1 MARSSEL
8 TRLSARR
15 AVRLLAAREVSPLE
29 MIDAA
34 LDRIAEVEPAV
45 NALPTIC
52 ADRARDHAR
61 RLTDHGDGD
70 KRGRLHGLPVAI
82 KDLMDV
88 EGVRTTLGSP
98 IHADRVPTSS
108 HPLVTRIEDRGGIV
122 LAKSNTPEFGAG
134 GNTFNE
140 VFGQTLNPWNTSLT
154 CGGSSGGSAVAL
166 ATGEIWLAHGF
177 DHGGSLRKPAAF
189 CSVVGLRPSPG
200 RVTRGAAA
208 NLYSPSSVEGPMARD
223 IGDLALFLDTMA
235 GVDPCDPLTR
245 RAPDSSYVSAVESAV
260 SGDRA
265 RRPLRVAWT
274 ADLGGKAA
282 VDREVREICE
292 AAARK
297 FESIGVEVVE
307 ACPDP
312 GQIDEA
318 FQILRAMIFVVNREA
333 DLENHRGQLK
343 QDIIWNTEKGLK
355 LTPSEI
361 AWAERERAAYY
372 GRMAVFLETHDL
384 LLLPCT
390 PVPPFDVNLRYPPV
404 IDGQTVDNYIAGSLI
419 TSAITLSGSPA
430 LSLPAGFTGDGRPVG
445 LQIVG
450 KPYGEADLLAAA
462 ALLEQETGLA
472 GLMPIDPRPG
482 TVPRGA

>member
-1 MARSSEL
+1 MARANEL
-8 TRLSARR
+8 IRLSARE
-15 AVRLLAAREVSPLE
+15 AVRLLAAREISPLE
-29 MIDAA
+29 LIDAA
-34 LDRIAEVEPAV
+34 LERIAEVEPVV
-45 NALPTIC
+45 NALPTLC
-52 ADRARDHAR
+52 AERARDHAR
-61 RLTDHGDGD
+61 RLTDQGDGD

-88 EGVRTTLGSP
+88 EGVRTTMGSP
-98 IHADRVPTSS
+98 IHADRVPTFS

-166 ATGEIWLAHGF
+166 ATGEIWLAHGS

-189 CSVVGLRPSPG
+189 CSVVGLRPSQG
-200 RVTRGAAA
+200 RVTRGTVS
-208 NLYSPSSVEGPMARD
+208 NLFSPSSVEGPMARD
-223 IGDLALFLDTMA
+223 VADLALFLDTMA
-235 GVDPCDPLTR
+235 GVDPRDPLTR
-245 RAPDSSYVSAVESAV
+245 RAPDNSYVSAVDAAV
-260 SGDRA
+260 AGDRT
-265 RRPLRVAWT
+265 RRPLRIAWT
-274 ADLGGKAA
+274 ADLGGAAA

-297 FESIGVEVVE
+297 FEGIGVEVVE

-312 GQIDEA
+312 GKIDEA

-333 DLENHRGQLK
+333 DLLNHRDQLK

-355 LTPSEI
+355 LTPTQI
-361 AWAERERAAYY
+361 AWAERERAAYF
-372 GRMAVFLETHDL
+372 GRVATFFESYDL

-404 IDGQTVDNYIAGSLI
+404 IDGQAVDNYIAGSLI

-430 LSLPAGFTGDGRPVG
+430 LSLPAGFTSDGRPVG

-450 KPYGEADLLAAA
+450 RPYGEADLLAAS
-462 ALLEQETGLA
+462 ALLEQQTGLA
-472 GLMPIDPRPG
+472 GLMPIDPRAG
-482 TVPRGA
+482 TVPPTT

>member
-1 MARSSEL
+1 MPGLNEL
-8 TRLSARR
+8 TKLSARA
-15 AVRLLAAREVSPLE
+15 AVRLLAAREISPLE
-29 MIDAA
+29 LIDAA
-34 LDRIAEVEPAV
+34 LERIAEVEPVV
-45 NALPTIC
+45 NALPTLC
-52 ADRARDHAR
+52 AERARDHAR
-61 RLTDHGDGD
+61 RLTDTGDSD
-70 KRGRLHGLPVAI
+70 RRGRLRGLPVAI

-88 EGVRTTLGSP
+88 AGVRTTLGSP
-98 IHADRVPTSS
+98 IHADRVPTAS
-108 HPLVTRIEDRGGIV
+108 HPLVERIEGRGGVV

-140 VFGQTLNPWNTSLT
+140 VFGPTLNPWNTALT

-166 ATGEIWLAHGF
+166 ATGEIWLAHGS

-200 RVTRGAAA
+200 RVTRGTVA

-223 IGDLALFLDTMA
+223 VADLALFLDTMA
-235 GVDPCDPLTR
+235 GVDPRDPLTR
-245 RAPDSSYVSAVESAV
+245 RAPDDSYASAVEAAV
-260 SGDRA
+260 SGDQA
-265 RRPLRVAWT
+265 GRPLRVAWT
-274 ADLGGKAA
+274 ANLGGLAA

-297 FESIGVEVVE
+297 FEGIGVEVVE

-312 GQIDEA
+312 GKIDEA
-318 FQILRAMIFVVNREA
+318 FQILRALIFVVNREA
-333 DLENHRGQLK
+333 DLKNHRDQLK

-355 LTPSEI
+355 LTASEI

-372 GRMAVFLETHDL
+372 GRMAAFFETYDL

-404 IDGQTVDNYIAGSLI
+404 IDGQAVDNYIAGSLI

-450 KPYGEADLLAAA
+450 RPYGEADLLAAA

-472 GLMPIDPRPG
+472 GRVPIDPRVG
-482 TVPRGA
+482 TVPPAV